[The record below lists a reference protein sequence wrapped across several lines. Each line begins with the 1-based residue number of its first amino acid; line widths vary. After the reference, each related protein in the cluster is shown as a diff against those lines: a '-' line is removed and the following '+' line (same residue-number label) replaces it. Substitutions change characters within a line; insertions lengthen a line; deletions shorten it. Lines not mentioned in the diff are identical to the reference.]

1 MVALKSA
8 RVAREILDARGD
20 HIRLGVQ
27 VTFMSRY
34 SEKRAPRALCT
45 PRHSV
50 VVMVVVM
57 VVGVNVVVVVV
68 VVVVLQVVVH
78 PYPED
83 YVAVWVM
90 IAVTYSPW
98 VDSASRT

>member
-1 MVALKSA
+1 MC
-8 RVAREILDARGD
+8 IL
-20 HIRLGVQ
+20 
-27 VTFMSRY
+27 
-34 SEKRAPRALCT
+34 
-45 PRHSV
+45 RHSVVV
-50 VVMVVVM
+50 VVMVVV
-57 VVGVNVVVVVV
+57 VGVNVVVVV